1 MVTEFGVPL
10 CIQRQSNYFNEP
22 HQAHMP
28 YGASPGVSS
37 PDGGGGRLIKVG
49 ALVAIVYVWSGLVL
63 AMCCEWW
70 MAQEKYSNVL
80 GSLVTRSP
88 GPVTN
93 DVADGLVALRTK
105 QGQGG

>member
-1 MVTEFGVPL
+1 
-10 CIQRQSNYFNEP
+10 
-22 HQAHMP
+22 
-28 YGASPGVSS
+28 
-37 PDGGGGRLIKVG
+37 
-49 ALVAIVYVWSGLVL
+49 
-63 AMCCEWW
+63 